1 MTGDTTKSPTLCII
15 DCALGFSEN
24 VRLIPYPQANEFFW
38 RFFEMNNFSRATS
51 AFVLTASLLASSVA
65 AVAQTPASKPAADAQ
80 NTSQTKT
87 QSEQKQAQTEP
98 TAEQKAAAT
107 QPAATAVKTSN
118 KTLSTN
124 DDPNMI
130 GKRNI
135 NSGLIAKMSGSTE
148 KEVRMGREAA
158 AEVDRQAKFVDD
170 PAITEYVNR
179 VGQNI
184 VLHSDAKV
192 PFTIKVIDSDEVNA
206 FALPGGFFYVNKG
219 LILAADNEAELAGVM
234 AHEIAH
240 VAARHAV
247 ENQTK
252 ASLLEYAALGGSIFL
267 GGIPGMIYQ
276 NTAGIGLLG
285 IFMKFSRGAEEEAD
299 KLGVQYMYAA
309 GYDPGAMATMFEKLE
324 AKNKKKPGF
333 VARAFSTHPAPPDR
347 RASALAL
354 AARFPEHEEYV
365 ISSSEFQRV
374 KNRLLRLSNARA
386 STAGAIAAGDDNG
399 APGRPTLKRRQPTP
413 DDSTTTPDGDQQQKT
428 EAPKL
433 KKDPETTKTP
443 DKP

>member
-1 MTGDTTKSPTLCII
+1 
-15 DCALGFSEN
+15 
-24 VRLIPYPQANEFFW
+24 
-38 RFFEMNNFSRATS
+38 MNNFSRATC
-51 AFVLTASLLASSVA
+51 AFLLAMSLLGSSTLA
-65 AVAQTPASKPAADAQ
+65 LAQTTTKKSTEQQSTTQSAPASKTDDKQSDQKKTAQ
-80 NTSQTKT
+80 V
-87 QSEQKQAQTEP
+87 
-98 TAEQKAAAT
+98 
-107 QPAATAVKTSN
+107 ATARSTKP
-118 KTLSTN
+118 LSTN
-124 DDPNMI
+124 EDPAMI

-135 NSGLIAKMSGSTE
+135 NGGFIGKIAGGTE
-148 KEVRMGREAA
+148 KEVRQGREAA
-158 AEVDRQAKFVDD
+158 AEVDRQAKFIED
-170 PAITEYVNR
+170 PVITEYVNR

-219 LILAADNEAELAGVM
+219 LLLAADNEAELAGVM

-247 ENQTK
+247 ENQAK
-252 ASLLEYAALGGSIFL
+252 ASLLEYAALGASIFL

-299 KLGVQYMYAA
+299 KLGIQYMYAA

-333 VARAFSTHPAPPDR
+333 ISRAFATHPAPPDR
-347 RASALAL
+347 RQSAINL
-354 AARFPEHEEYV
+354 AARFPEREEYV

-374 KNRLLRLSNARA
+374 KGRLLRLSNARA
-386 STAGAIAAGDDNG
+386 STTGAIQGVDENG
-399 APGRPTLKRRQPTP
+399 APGRPTLKRRNPTP
-413 DDSTTTPDGDQQQKT
+413 DDSTTPDGETKPDSS
-428 EAPKL
+428 APPKL
-433 KKDPETTKTP
+433 KRNTGDTKTP

>member
-1 MTGDTTKSPTLCII
+1 
-15 DCALGFSEN
+15 
-24 VRLIPYPQANEFFW
+24 
-38 RFFEMNNFSRATS
+38 MNNFSRATS
-51 AFVLTASLLASSVA
+51 AFVLTGSLLLSSVA
-65 AVAQTPASKPAADAQ
+65 AVAQTPATKPADDAQ
-80 NTSQTKT
+80 KTTQT
-87 QSEQKQAQTEP
+87 QSDQKAPADQKQADE
-98 TAEQKAAAT
+98 KKVAAV
-107 QPAATAVKTSN
+107 PAPVVKSSG
-118 KTLSTN
+118 KPLSTN
-124 DDPNMI
+124 EDPSQI

-135 NSGLIAKMSGSTE
+135 NTGIIAKMSGSTE
-148 KEVRMGREAA
+148 KEVRLGRELA

-170 PAITEYVNR
+170 PTITEYVNR

-184 VLHSDAKV
+184 VLHSDSKV

-252 ASLLEYAALGGSIFL
+252 ASLLEYGAIAGSIFL

-333 VARAFSTHPAPPDR
+333 VARAFATHPAPPDR
-347 RASALAL
+347 RAAALAL

-374 KNRLLRLSNARA
+374 KARLLRLSNARA
-386 STAGAIAAGDDNG
+386 STAGAIAAGDDG

-413 DDSTTTPDGDQQQKT
+413 DDTGTTPDGDQQQQQKD
-428 EAPKL
+428 APPKL
-433 KKDPETTKTP
+433 KKPDTEQTKTP

>member
-1 MTGDTTKSPTLCII
+1 
-15 DCALGFSEN
+15 
-24 VRLIPYPQANEFFW
+24 
-38 RFFEMNNFSRATS
+38 MNSFSRVLTAL
-51 AFVLTASLLASSVA
+51 VLTASLFASSLAVA
-65 AVAQTPASKPAADAQ
+65 AQTTTTTSSEQAQQSQTSAPANQTTAPAKKEQPKQQPASSTTNKSAKP
-80 NTSQTKT
+80 
-87 QSEQKQAQTEP
+87 
-98 TAEQKAAAT
+98 
-107 QPAATAVKTSN
+107 
-118 KTLSTN
+118 LSTN
-124 DDPNMI
+124 EDPSMI
-130 GKRNI
+130 GKRKI
-135 NSGLIAKMSGSTE
+135 NSGFIASLSGSTE
-148 KEVRMGREAA
+148 KEVRLGRQLA

-170 PAITEYVNR
+170 PIITEYVNR
-179 VGQNI
+179 VGQNV

-219 LILAADNEAELAGVM
+219 LLLAADNEAELAGVM

-252 ASLLEYAALGGSIFL
+252 GSLIEYAAIAGSIFL

-276 NTAGIGLLG
+276 NTAGLGLLG
-285 IFMKFSRGAEEEAD
+285 LFMKFSRSAEEEAD
-299 KLGVQYMYAA
+299 KLGVQYLYAA

-333 VARAFSTHPAPPDR
+333 IARAFSSHPAPPDR

-386 STAGAIAAGDDNG
+386 STAGAIAAGEEGG

-413 DDSTTTPDGDQQQKT
+413 DDASTTPAEGEQKP
-428 EAPKL
+428 ADSSAPPKL
-433 KKDPETTKTP
+433 KKDPEKPKTTP
-443 DKP
+443 DRP

>member
-1 MTGDTTKSPTLCII
+1 
-15 DCALGFSEN
+15 
-24 VRLIPYPQANEFFW
+24 
-38 RFFEMNNFSRATS
+38 MNNFSRATS
-51 AFVLTASLLASSVA
+51 AFVLTASLLFSSVA
-65 AVAQTPASKPAADAQ
+65 AVAQTPATKPADDAQ
-80 NTSQTKT
+80 KTSQT
-87 QSEQKQAQTEP
+87 QSDQKAPAEQKQDEAK
-98 TAEQKAAAT
+98 AESKKST
-107 QPAATAVKTSN
+107 TPAPTAVKTSN
-118 KTLSTN
+118 KQLSTN
-124 DDPNMI
+124 ENPDMI

-135 NSGLIAKMSGSTE
+135 NTGIIAKMSGSTE
-148 KEVRMGREAA
+148 KEVRQGREAA

-170 PAITEYVNR
+170 PMITEYVNR

-333 VARAFSTHPAPPDR
+333 IARAFSTHPAPPDR

-374 KNRLLRLSNARA
+374 KGRLLRLSNARA
-386 STAGAIAAGDDNG
+386 STAGAIAAGEEGG

-413 DDSTTTPDGDQQQKT
+413 DETTTTPEGGEQQQK
-428 EAPKL
+428 EAPPKL
-433 KKDPETTKTP
+433 KKNDTGTTKTP

>member
-1 MTGDTTKSPTLCII
+1 
-15 DCALGFSEN
+15 
-24 VRLIPYPQANEFFW
+24 
-38 RFFEMNNFSRATS
+38 MNNFSRATS

-65 AVAQTPASKPAADAQ
+65 AVAQTPTTSTTTKPA
-80 NTSQTKT
+80 
-87 QSEQKQAQTEP
+87 EQAQKASQP
-98 TAEQKAAAT
+98 QAEQKTDQKKT
-107 QPAATAVKTSN
+107 QPAPVKSN
-118 KTLSTN
+118 KPLSTN
-124 DDPNMI
+124 EDPNMI

-148 KEVRMGREAA
+148 KEVRQGREAA
-158 AEVDRQAKFVDD
+158 AEVDRQAKFIED
-170 PAITEYVNR
+170 PTITEYVNR

-219 LILAADNEAELAGVM
+219 LLLAADNEAELAGVM

-333 VARAFSTHPAPPDR
+333 IARAFSTHPAPPDR
-347 RASALAL
+347 RATSLAL
-354 AARFPEHEEYV
+354 AARFPEQEEYV

-374 KNRLLRLSNARA
+374 KGRLLRLSNARA
-386 STAGAIAAGDDNG
+386 STTGAIQAVDEGG
-399 APGRPTLKRRQPTP
+399 APGRPTLKRRNPTP
-413 DDSTTTPDGDQQQKT
+413 DDATTTPEGEPKPAT
-428 EAPKL
+428 EAPPKL
-433 KKDPETTKTP
+433 KRNDSGTPKTP

>member
-1 MTGDTTKSPTLCII
+1 MNSFSRMLTGLLLTGSVLVSSLAVVAQQTTTTTTSSQTTQTQAPADSSKTLPPPPPVPTRKEEPTTQ
-15 DCALGFSEN
+15 ANKEQ
-24 VRLIPYPQANEFFW
+24 PKPQAT
-38 RFFEMNNFSRATS
+38 MS
-51 AFVLTASLLASSVA
+51 TAKS
-65 AVAQTPASKPAADAQ
+65 TKP
-80 NTSQTKT
+80 
-87 QSEQKQAQTEP
+87 
-98 TAEQKAAAT
+98 
-107 QPAATAVKTSN
+107 
-118 KTLSTN
+118 LSTN
-124 DDPNMI
+124 EDPAMI

-135 NSGLIAKMSGSTE
+135 NGGFISKISGSTE
-148 KEVRMGREAA
+148 KEVRQGRELA
-158 AEVDRQAKFVDD
+158 AEVDRQAKFIED
-170 PAITEYVNR
+170 PLITEYVNR

-219 LILAADNEAELAGVM
+219 LLLAADNEAELAGVM

-252 ASLLEYAALGGSIFL
+252 ASLLEYLAIGGSIFL

-276 NTAGIGLLG
+276 NTAGLGLLG
-285 IFMKFSRGAEEEAD
+285 LFMKFSRSAEEEAD

-333 VARAFSTHPAPPDR
+333 ISRAFSTHPAPPDR
-347 RASALAL
+347 RAAALAL

-386 STAGAIAAGDDNG
+386 STAGAIAAGEDGNT
-399 APGRPTLKRRQPTP
+399 PGRPTLKRRQPTP
-413 DDSTTTPDGDQQQKT
+413 EDGSTTPTDEQKP
-428 EAPKL
+428 ADSGPPKL
-433 KKDPETTKTP
+433 KRNDVPKPG

>member
-1 MTGDTTKSPTLCII
+1 
-15 DCALGFSEN
+15 
-24 VRLIPYPQANEFFW
+24 
-38 RFFEMNNFSRATS
+38 MNSFSRVLTALI
-51 AFVLTASLLASSVA
+51 LTASLLASTIAVA
-65 AVAQTPASKPAADAQ
+65 AQTTTTTTAPRTQDQTTTQKSTQTAP
-80 NTSQTKT
+80 SQ
-87 QSEQKQAQTEP
+87 
-98 TAEQKAAAT
+98 AAT
-107 QPAATAVKTSN
+107 DPKKEQPAPQATASN
-118 KTLSTN
+118 KPLKPLSTN
-124 DDPNMI
+124 EDPAMI

-135 NSGLIAKMSGSTE
+135 NGGIISKMSGSTE
-148 KEVRMGREAA
+148 KEVRLGRELA
-158 AEVDRQAKFVDD
+158 AEIDRQAKFIDD
-170 PAITEYVNR
+170 PIITEYVNR

-192 PFTIKVIDSDEVNA
+192 PFTIKVIDSDEINA

-219 LILAADNEAELAGVM
+219 LLLAADNEAELAGVM

-252 ASLLEYAALGGSIFL
+252 ASLLEYLAIGGSIFL

-276 NTAGIGLLG
+276 NTAGLGLLG
-285 IFMKFSRGAEEEAD
+285 LFMKFSRGAEEEAD
-299 KLGVQYMYAA
+299 KLGVQYLYAS

-333 VARAFSTHPAPPDR
+333 IARAFSTHPAPPDR
-347 RASALAL
+347 RAAAVAL

-374 KNRLLRLSNARA
+374 KGRLLRLSNARA
-386 STAGAIAAGDDNG
+386 ATTSIAASEDGN

-413 DDSTTTPDGDQQQKT
+413 DDPSATPTTEGGEQKP
-428 EAPKL
+428 ADSSAPPKL
-433 KKDPETTKTP
+433 KRNPSEEKPKTP

>member
-1 MTGDTTKSPTLCII
+1 
-15 DCALGFSEN
+15 
-24 VRLIPYPQANEFFW
+24 
-38 RFFEMNNFSRATS
+38 MNSFSRVT
-51 AFVLTASLLASSVA
+51 TALVLASSVLTGSVA
-65 AVAQTPASKPAADAQ
+65 VVAQSTKSTEANQTS
-80 NTSQTKT
+80 NTSQTDPKKT
-87 QSEQKQAQTEP
+87 QTSAPTQAP
-98 TAEQKAAAT
+98 AT
-107 QPAATAVKTSN
+107 QAPTTQARSTKPLATN
-118 KTLSTN
+118 E
-124 DDPNMI
+124 DPSMI

-135 NSGLIAKMSGSTE
+135 NGGLIIPKLAGSTE
-148 KEVRMGREAA
+148 KEVRQGREAA
-158 AEVDRQAKFVDD
+158 AEVDRQAKFIED
-170 PAITEYVNR
+170 PMITEYVNR

-219 LILAADNEAELAGVM
+219 LLLAADNEAELAGVM

-247 ENQTK
+247 ENQAK
-252 ASLLEYAALGGSIFL
+252 ASLLEYAALGASIFL

-285 IFMKFSRGAEEEAD
+285 IFMKFSRSAEEEAD

-333 VARAFSTHPAPPDR
+333 ISRAFSTHPAPPDR
-347 RASALAL
+347 RAAALAL
-354 AARFPEHEEYV
+354 AARFPEHDEYV

-374 KNRLLRLSNARA
+374 KARLLRMSNARA
-386 STAGAIAAGDDNG
+386 SSTGAIQAGDDSG
-399 APGRPTLKRRQPTP
+399 APGRPTLKRRQPTA
-413 DDSTTTPDGDQQQKT
+413 DDPTATTDSGEQKPADQQQAPPKLKRNDGSTTTT
-428 EAPKL
+428 PK
-433 KKDPETTKTP
+433 PP

>member
-1 MTGDTTKSPTLCII
+1 
-15 DCALGFSEN
+15 
-24 VRLIPYPQANEFFW
+24 
-38 RFFEMNNFSRATS
+38 MNNFSRATS
-51 AFVLTASLLASSVA
+51 AFVLMASLLASSVA
-65 AVAQTPASKPAADAQ
+65 AVGQTASAPKPVDQEAAKTAPVATKAEDTAKKSTTTAS
-80 NTSQTKT
+80 TS
-87 QSEQKQAQTEP
+87 
-98 TAEQKAAAT
+98 
-107 QPAATAVKTSN
+107 TSS
-118 KTLSTN
+118 KKPLSTN
-124 DDPNMI
+124 EDPSMI

-135 NSGLIAKMSGSTE
+135 NSGIIAKMSGSTE
-148 KEVRMGREAA
+148 KEVRQGREAA
-158 AEVDRQAKFVDD
+158 AEVDRQAKFIDD
-170 PAITEYVNR
+170 PVITEYVNR

-219 LILAADNEAELAGVM
+219 LLLAADNEAELAGVM

-267 GGIPGMIYQ
+267 GGIPGLIYQ

-333 VARAFSTHPAPPDR
+333 IARAFATHPAPPDR
-347 RASALAL
+347 RATALAL

-386 STAGAIAAGDDNG
+386 ATSGALQAGGEDG

-413 DDSTTTPDGDQQQKT
+413 DDPSTTTTPDGEQKPV
-428 EAPKL
+428 ESSAPPKL
-433 KKDPETTKTP
+433 KRNDGTPPPKTP